1 MATLDRTIKRIGGFL
16 IGDSEEHGKDQIISR
31 DFYSPHREH
40 NAANQRIIDEAMA
53 YARDHHYTNIRCE
66 VVTSTAITIKQGII
80 GWKVTGRRVRPFTDK
95 VKDIF
100 VCAS

>member
-1 MATLDRTIKRIGGFL
+1 MAVLDRTIKRIGGFL

-31 DFYSPHREH
+31 DFYFPHRE
-40 NAANQRIIDEAMA
+40 NNLANQQIINEAMA
-53 YARDHHYTNIRCE
+53 YARNHHYTNIRIE
-66 VVTSTAITIKQGII
+66 IVRSWAITIKQGII
-80 GWKVTGRRVRPFTDK
+80 GWKEYSRKVMKFTDE

>member
-1 MATLDRTIKRIGGFL
+1 MATLDKTIKQIGGFL

-31 DFYSPHREH
+31 GFYCPHREH
-40 NAANQRIIDEAMA
+40 NAANQQIIDEAMA
-53 YARDHHYTNIRCE
+53 YARDHHYTNIRVE
-66 VVTSTAITIKQGII
+66 IVRSWAITIKQGII
-80 GWKVTGRRVRPFTDK
+80 GWKEYSRKVMKFTDK